1 MSILNIDKISSS
13 SLKTDH
19 FPYFKCLDCF
29 SNSQLNEKL
38 DQEFPEISD
47 GGSFPKE
54 SLNLGENLKLLINE
68 LEGEEFKKVLEE
80 KFHVDLSDSEVVSTI
95 RGYSREK
102 DGQIHTD
109 SKSKILTVLL
119 YLNHEW
125 KEETG
130 NLRMLSNKND
140 IESYFD
146 EMSSESG
153 NMIAFRVT
161 ENCWHGFLPFEGTRK
176 SIQLN
181 YVFKKSLS
189 IHNLRHK
196 LSAIFKKKT

>member
-29 SNSQLNEKL
+29 SNSQLNKKL

-80 KFHVDLSDSEVVSTI
+80 KFHVDLSDSEGVSTI
-95 RGYSREK
+95 RGYSRKK
-102 DGQIHTD
+102 DGQI
-109 SKSKILTVLL
+109 
-119 YLNHEW
+119 
-125 KEETG
+125 
-130 NLRMLSNKND
+130 
-140 IESYFD
+140 
-146 EMSSESG
+146 
-153 NMIAFRVT
+153 
-161 ENCWHGFLPFEGTRK
+161 LPF
-176 SIQLN
+176 L
-181 YVFKKSLS
+181 
-189 IHNLRHK
+189 
-196 LSAIFKKKT
+196 KTIK

>member
-1 MSILNIDKISSS
+1 MGILNIDKISSS
-13 SLKTDH
+13 SLQIEH

-29 SNSQLNEKL
+29 SGSHLNKKL
-38 DQEFPEISD
+38 DQEFPETSV

-54 SLNLGENLKLLINE
+54 SLHLGESLKLLIDE

-80 KFHVDLSDSEVVSTI
+80 KFNVDLSNSEVVSTI

-119 YLNHEW
+119 YLNYEW

-189 IHNLRHK
+189 IHNFRHK